1 VSPVFLAECPEM
13 RPTPLV
19 FSVAPKWVA
28 EILAGRKTFEL
39 RRRPPML
46 SAPVP
51 AYLYETSPAC
61 QMRVLCLVGPTTSL
75 PPDALWDELK
85 GRSCVEKS
93 HFDGYF
99 LNLRMAHA
107 LEIRN
112 VIDIG
117 TGITLQLLREAG
129 FTPPQNWS
137 RAKDRLVDLVEAST

>member
-1 VSPVFLAECPEM
+1 VEYPEM

-19 FSVAPKWVA
+19 LSVAPKWIA

-39 RRRPPML
+39 RRRPPKL
-46 SAPVP
+46 KAAVP

-61 QMRVLCLVGPTTSL
+61 RLRVRCLVGPTISL
-75 PPDALWDELK
+75 PPDTLWDELK
-85 GRSCVEKS
+85 GRSGVEKS

-99 LNLRMAHA
+99 LNMRIAHA

-117 TGITLQLLREAG
+117 TDITLQLLREAG

-137 RAKDRLVDLVEAST
+137 KAKDRLVDLVESST